1 MRVSRHRFNIRSL
14 LTNSK
19 SFETFKSS
27 VSLGGYEGKTDLR
40 RRVEIKLNLDPVFYP
55 NVAKIV
61 YLLERNIKVTTI
73 TFQKGLSNIAI
84 REEGT
89 EEENQKRLIHR
100 GSVEF
105 Y

>member
-1 MRVSRHRFNIRSL
+1 M
-14 LTNSK
+14 
-19 SFETFKSS
+19 
-27 VSLGGYEGKTDLR
+27 
-40 RRVEIKLNLDPVFYP
+40 NLDPVFYL

-73 TFQKGLSNIAI
+73 TFQKGLSRI

>member
-1 MRVSRHRFNIRSL
+1 M
-14 LTNSK
+14 
-19 SFETFKSS
+19 
-27 VSLGGYEGKTDLR
+27 
-40 RRVEIKLNLDPVFYP
+40 NLDPVFYP

-73 TFQKGLSNIAI
+73 TLQKGLSNIAI

-89 EEENQKRLIHR
+89 EEENKKRLIHR

>member
-1 MRVSRHRFNIRSL
+1 M
-14 LTNSK
+14 
-19 SFETFKSS
+19 
-27 VSLGGYEGKTDLR
+27 
-40 RRVEIKLNLDPVFYP
+40 NLDPVFYP

-73 TFQKGLSNIAI
+73 TFQKGLSRI

>member
-1 MRVSRHRFNIRSL
+1 M
-14 LTNSK
+14 
-19 SFETFKSS
+19 
-27 VSLGGYEGKTDLR
+27 
-40 RRVEIKLNLDPVFYP
+40 NLDPVFYL
-55 NVAKIV
+55 N
-61 YLLERNIKVTTI
+61 VTTI

-105 Y
+105 YR

>member
-73 TFQKGLSNIAI
+73 TFQKGLSRI

>member
-1 MRVSRHRFNIRSL
+1 M
-14 LTNSK
+14 
-19 SFETFKSS
+19 
-27 VSLGGYEGKTDLR
+27 
-40 RRVEIKLNLDPVFYP
+40 NLDPVFYP
-55 NVAKIV
+55 NIAKIV

-73 TFQKGLSNIAI
+73 TFQKGLSRI

>member
-1 MRVSRHRFNIRSL
+1 M
-14 LTNSK
+14 
-19 SFETFKSS
+19 
-27 VSLGGYEGKTDLR
+27 
-40 RRVEIKLNLDPVFYP
+40 NLDPVFYL

-89 EEENQKRLIHR
+89 EEQNQNDSSIEVLLNFIDE
-100 GSVEF
+100 S
-105 Y
+105 

>member
-1 MRVSRHRFNIRSL
+1 MCCVIL
-14 LTNSK
+14 Y
-19 SFETFKSS
+19 
-27 VSLGGYEGKTDLR
+27 YESASG
-40 RRVEIKLNLDPVFYP
+40 INLDPVFYL

>member
-1 MRVSRHRFNIRSL
+1 M
-14 LTNSK
+14 
-19 SFETFKSS
+19 
-27 VSLGGYEGKTDLR
+27 
-40 RRVEIKLNLDPVFYP
+40 NLDPVFYP

-73 TFQKGLSNIAI
+73 TFQKGLRRI